1 MTTTY
6 ENNKLSLLSCI
17 PNDASN
23 IIKDFIVETRLSL
36 PLKIKPRHDFYFIV
50 SNYKEGYQV
59 NKIVNEKQIRN
70 GHFIWTSDEKEI
82 YITDYKNYYKKKYP
96 VYIDDKDDLVNYL
109 YIHFFNEY
117 YSDDDYDDD
126 SISVTVKIGDLN
138 CPTNINTF
146 KKTMFRFIPLIGKV
160 YKKTM

>member
-23 IIKDFIVETRLSL
+23 IIKDFIVESRT
-36 PLKIKPRHDFYFIV
+36 PLLLKVKTQDYYFVV

-59 NKIVNEKQIRN
+59 NKIVNEKKIRH
-70 GHFIWTSDEKEI
+70 GHFTLTRDEKET
-82 YITDYKNYYKKKYP
+82 YIDEHKKYYNKKYP
-96 VYIDDKDDLVNYL
+96 IYIDNKDDLINYL

-117 YSDDDYDDD
+117 YSDDEYDYDGV
-126 SISVTVKIGDLN
+126 SVIVKIGDLN
-138 CPTNINTF
+138 CPTNVNTF
-146 KKTMFRFIPLIGKV
+146 KKNMFRFIPLIGKV
-160 YKKTM
+160 YKKTL

>member
-1 MTTTY
+1 MTTQQT
-6 ENNKLSLLSCI
+6 KLSLLSSI

-23 IIKDFIVETRLSL
+23 IIKDFIVETRTPLC
-36 PLKIKPRHDFYFIV
+36 LKIKPIHDFYFVV

-82 YITDYKNYYKKKYP
+82 YITDYKKYYKKKYP
-96 VYIDDKDDLVNYL
+96 IYIDDKDHLVNYL
-109 YIHFFNEY
+109 YIHFFSEY

-126 SISVTVKIGDLN
+126 SISVMVKIGDLN

-160 YKKTM
+160 YKKTV